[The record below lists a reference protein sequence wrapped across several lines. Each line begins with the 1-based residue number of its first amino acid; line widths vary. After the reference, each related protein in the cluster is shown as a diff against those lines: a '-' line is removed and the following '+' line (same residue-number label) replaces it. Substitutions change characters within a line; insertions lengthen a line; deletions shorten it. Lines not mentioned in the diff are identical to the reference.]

1 MPQRHPNPW
10 AQQGAP
16 KGLPRE
22 GAQRSRDL
30 LLPRLPPCELRP
42 APGAGRWGGS
52 TASGGGAECWQASG
66 GESSPSEPGA
76 GVPSPPPRLPALP
89 TVAQRVA
96 PNRTALRSQLLPPLL
111 LARVPR
117 TPAPPRPG
125 PGESEDCW
133 RGSAR
138 EAPNSSGALRE
149 ESLPGRFQEFL
160 SQLGDKWLEQPQ
172 PLTSSESKHQRGVS
186 EHCHRSPQ
194 CPNCPL
200 LPDLRGQSSYFQ
212 DSLKKVLLHQTPA
225 LGPLRTDHTQFPT
238 IKKASKPHS
247 IQAPKLKAVLT
258 HSCSGEGSG
267 HRRRRYPLRVRFADE
282 TLRDTALRYWERSC
296 AFQQGII
303 ENQPATQS
311 TASARVFGSV
321 KRWLESL
328 PKALY
333 SRAKEEPA
341 ASSPFNCPGLL
352 IPEPQGH
359 LSEDTS
365 MESSSPPIMPRA
377 ATPRQRRGLKTFLGT
392 HRILERG
399 ICQPRLVLHT
409 ILKPS
414 RPKGYQLLL
423 PSVPRQRGRR

>member
-42 APGAGRWGGS
+42 APGAGRWGAS
-52 TASGGGAECWQASG
+52 TASGGGAECWQTSG
-66 GESSPSEPGA
+66 GESSPTEPGA

-160 SQLGDKWLEQPQ
+160 RQLGDKWLEQPQ
-172 PLTSSESKHQRGVS
+172 PLSE
-186 EHCHRSPQ
+186 
-194 CPNCPL
+194 
-200 LPDLRGQSSYFQ
+200 
-212 DSLKKVLLHQTPA
+212 A
-225 LGPLRTDHTQFPT
+225 ILG
-238 IKKASKPHS
+238 PHS

-365 MESSSPPIMPRA
+365 MESSSPPFMPRA

-392 HRILERG
+392 HRILDRVVYCLHLAALGTAMMPPSSQGARVGLWADFQLSRPRALLAQAPRG
-399 ICQPRLVLHT
+399 PRPPSPGEDTSVGRLVHT
-409 ILKPS
+409 F
-414 RPKGYQLLL
+414 YQPTAML
-423 PSVPRQRGRR
+423 RH

>member
-1 MPQRHPNPW
+1 MPQHHLNPW
-10 AQQGAP
+10 AQQVAP
-16 KGLPRE
+16 KGFPRE
-22 GAQRSRDL
+22 GAQRPRDL
-30 LLPRLPPCELRP
+30 LLPPLLPCELGP

-52 TASGGGAECWQASG
+52 RAFGGGAECWQGFG
-66 GESSPSEPGA
+66 GESSPTEPGA

-89 TVAQRVA
+89 TVAQRA
-96 PNRTALRSQLLPPLL
+96 PNRTALRSPLLPPLL

-125 PGESEDCW
+125 PREGEDWWS
-133 RGSAR
+133 GSAR
-138 EAPNSSGALRE
+138 EAPSSSGALRE
-149 ESLPGRFQEFL
+149 ASLPSRFQEFL
-160 SQLGDKWLEQPQ
+160 RQLGDEWLEQPQ

-186 EHCHRSPQ
+186 EHCQRSPQ
-194 CPNCPL
+194 CANCPL

-212 DSLKKVLLHQTPA
+212 DSLKKGLLHQTPA

-238 IKKASKPHS
+238 IQKASKPHS

-258 HSCSGEGSG
+258 HNCSGEGVG

-296 AFQQGII
+296 AFQQGVI

-333 SRAKEEPA
+333 SRVKEEPA
-341 ASSPFNCPGLL
+341 ATSPFNCPGLL

-359 LSEDTS
+359 LSEDSS
-365 MESSSPPIMPRA
+365 MESSSPPFMSRV
-377 ATPRQRRGLKTFLGT
+377 ATPRQRRGLKTFLGP

-399 ICQPRLVLHT
+399 VCQPRLVLHT